1 MSQES
6 VSIFGTCRDWIR
18 QYFNHAKFHAWKAK
32 HKARHTFT
40 SFNKAKRE
48 AQYNEGFHFSSY
60 PNNSVIFLLKQ
71 NDRRANSTN
80 EPSIKTYCRQ
90 CVRLT
95 MLLCSY
101 EANRDQCT
109 LESLKRFLVCPEEPS
124 YFNILIL
131 SKRTLCEKSVVVVG
145 KARSAMYFNKGDHE
159 FYFLLALSGCE
170 WHSILF
176 TLLVSLRALSFSLK
190 NDLIVDV
197 LSAVLIANIPKGD
210 NI

>member
-6 VSIFGTCRDWIR
+6 VSIFGTCRDCIR
-18 QYFNHAKFHAWKAK
+18 HHFNHAKLHAWKAK

-60 PNNSVIFLLKQ
+60 PNNSVIVWLEQ

-90 CVRLT
+90 YVWLT

-131 SKRTLCEKSVVVVG
+131 SKRTLCEKSEVVVRKVVPCILI
-145 KARSAMYFNKGDHE
+145 KVSTN
-159 FYFLLALSGCE
+159 
-170 WHSILF
+170 SISCSRCLD
-176 TLLVSLRALSFSLK
+176 VSDILYCLHCWYLCKRFPFRWWM
-190 NDLIVDV
+190 I
-197 LSAVLIANIPKGD
+197 
-210 NI
+210 